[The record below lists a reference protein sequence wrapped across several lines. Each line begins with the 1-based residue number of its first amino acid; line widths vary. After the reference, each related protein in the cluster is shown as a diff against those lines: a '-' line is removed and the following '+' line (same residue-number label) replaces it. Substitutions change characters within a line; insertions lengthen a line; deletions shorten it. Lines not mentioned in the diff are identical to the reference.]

1 MVDHES
7 LPYRL
12 NVGDVLFSKDGL
24 VFVGQRKDFP
34 DAWQLPQGGV
44 DEGENIRLAVLRE
57 LKEEIG
63 TGKAEILAE
72 HPEWL
77 LYDLPPHLLGV
88 AWKGK
93 YRGQRQ
99 RWFALRF
106 TGEDADINLHTHEH
120 PEFEDWK
127 WVRLDELPHLA
138 VAFKR
143 DIYERLA
150 RDFASYARH
159 TSEKGPLTP

>member
-1 MVDHES
+1 MADKES

-12 NVGDVLFSKDGL
+12 NVGAVLFSRDGL
-24 VFVGQRKDFP
+24 VFVGKRKGFP

-44 DEGENIRLAVLRE
+44 DDGENIRLAVLRE

-63 TGKAEILAE
+63 TDKAEILAE

-77 LYDLPPHLLGV
+77 LYDLPPNLLGV

-99 RWFALRF
+99 KWYALRF
-106 TGEDADINLHTHEH
+106 TGQDSDIQLDADEH
-120 PEFEDWK
+120 PEFEAWR
-127 WVRLDELPHLA
+127 WVRLQELPELA

-143 DIYERLA
+143 DIYARLV
-150 RDFASYARH
+150 RDFASYAQA
-159 TSEKGPLTP
+159 